1 MASLLARWP
10 KPAQRTRA
18 PSPSPRPRPCATA
31 GHTVPPWRAGRALPP
46 RGVPGAPGRAHF
58 SLLFHSPSSTP
69 PLSLSLARTAA
80 AAAPPLT
87 IVADARNSPP
97 WQLRPPPSNPRPP
110 ATLPRLPPPHAHAQ
124 PPSVSLACPLELAGV
139 SWSSGDLSAHV
150 VLPLLTT
157 IAHNFKRIRSALT
170 SHTFRD
176 PWFAFY
182 RTEMAGPR

>member
-110 ATLPRLPPPHAHAQ
+110 ATPPHLPAPHAQAQ
-124 PPSVSLACPLELAGV
+124 PPSVSSARPLELAGV
-139 SWSSGDLSAHV
+139 SRSSADLSVHV
-150 VLPLLTT
+150 VLLFLCTM
-157 IAHNFKRIRSALT
+157 AHDFKHISSA
-170 SHTFRD
+170 SVSGTFSR
-176 PWFAFY
+176 PWFALY
-182 RTEMAGPR
+182 CAEMAGPR